1 MGSRS
6 RIFADTG
13 LPSGEKDTPRSSTS
27 RRPSHLPYWTC
38 SGLSRSYMA
47 RRRSFISAVTRGF
60 ISVWRSVGE
69 PGARCMTEK
78 QMIVIPKKRGIMK
91 RKRLAT

>member
-1 MGSRS
+1 
-6 RIFADTG
+6 
-13 LPSGEKDTPRSSTS
+13 
-27 RRPSHLPYWTC
+27 
-38 SGLSRSYMA
+38 MA

-91 RKRLAT
+91 RKRLPT